1 MASACPECIV
11 TDSPPQH
18 SQSILVGRI
27 VGTHGLA
34 GGVRATVLSD
44 VSHRFS
50 AGQVLYVLG
59 QPYVISSSSPASFKS
74 NHAGKPKHSGN
85 PKYSGNQIILRFQG
99 LDSEDSVK
107 ELVGEELTV
116 PETAVPSLPE
126 GEYFHYQIMGL
137 QVLTEEGENLGSVSE
152 ILETGSNDVYVASGD
167 SGELLIPALADVI
180 LEIRLSD
187 GVMVVSLPD
196 GLR

>member
-1 MASACPECIV
+1 M

-18 SQSILVGRI
+18 SQSILVGQI
-27 VGTHGLA
+27 ISTHGLA

-74 NHAGKPKHSGN
+74 NHAGKSHH
-85 PKYSGNQIILRFQG
+85 SGNQIILRFQG

-180 LEIRLSD
+180 REIRLSD

>member
-1 MASACPECIV
+1 M

-27 VGTHGLA
+27 VGTHGLT

-74 NHAGKPKHSGN
+74 NHAG
-85 PKYSGNQIILRFQG
+85 NQIILRFNG
-99 LDSEDSVK
+99 LDSKDSVK
-107 ELVGEELTV
+107 ELLGEELTV

-137 QVLTEEGENLGSVSE
+137 QVLTEEGEDLGSVSE
-152 ILETGSNDVYVASGD
+152 ILETGSNDVYVVSGD

-180 LEIRLSD
+180 REIRLSD

>member
-1 MASACPECIV
+1 M
-11 TDSPPQH
+11 
-18 SQSILVGRI
+18 
-27 VGTHGLA
+27 
-34 GGVRATVLSD
+34 LSD

-50 AGQVLYVLG
+50 AGQVLYILG

-74 NHAGKPKHSGN
+74 IHAGKSRHSGN
-85 PKYSGNQIILRFQG
+85 PKHSGNQIILRFQG

-126 GEYFHYQIMGL
+126 GEYFHYQIVGL

-152 ILETGSNDVYVASGD
+152 ILETGSNDVYVTSGD

-180 LEIRLSD
+180 REIRLSD